1 MKTLVALLILAGL
14 VFAEPTSNFEVKQI
28 DPETLKTLELA
39 NIAVDSD
46 LKAFEQ
52 AQQNLASSRT
62 MRDRIIAAA
71 KQAAGGEY
79 EGQCQS
85 SGWYGSSTGGGY
97 TAPAPKQFRR
107 IEIRGKYALVT
118 TGTESCVSS
127 GITLTTI
134 QN

>member
-52 AQQNLASSRT
+52 AQQNLASSRI

-79 EGQCQS
+79 EGQCGMGTS
-85 SGWYGSSTGGGY
+85 SGGTY
-97 TAPAPKQFRR
+97 AIPAPRQFRR

-118 TGTESCVSS
+118 TGTESCSS
-127 GITLTTI
+127 NLTTYTLST
-134 QN
+134 Q